1 MSVAITQL
9 FFFKLNLYNV
19 NMNNLINYEIVMVL
33 VLSAN
38 CPECTHCS
46 WNTEKEDKALPWAT

>member
-1 MSVAITQL
+1 
-9 FFFKLNLYNV
+9 
-19 NMNNLINYEIVMVL
+19 MNNLSKHLKVYIRWLNYEIVLVL